1 MRGSRIIIPS
11 PLRPNILEKIHT
23 GHQGISKCRE
33 KARCS
38 VWWPGLSKQ
47 LETLINNCTIC
58 NKFQNQA
65 VEPLIPSALPS
76 LPWQKV
82 ATDLFKWKGL
92 TYLLVVDYFSK
103 YIEISKLEGE
113 SSQEVIQRLKSIFA
127 RHGIPQQVMSDN
139 GPQYSSIEFSKF
151 AKAYQFVHSTSSP
164 KFPQSNGEA
173 ERAVRTIK
181 GLLKKAEDPYAA
193 LLEYRSTPV
202 TCGYSPA
209 ELLMNRKL
217 RSSVPISPVQL
228 QPSVPD
234 YSRLRENVERK
245 ES

>member
-1 MRGSRIIIPS
+1 M
-11 PLRPNILEKIHT
+11 
-23 GHQGISKCRE
+23 
-33 KARCS
+33 A
-38 VWWPGLSKQ
+38 
-47 LETLINNCTIC
+47 
-58 NKFQNQA
+58 
-65 VEPLIPSALPS
+65 
-76 LPWQKV
+76 
-82 ATDLFKWKGL
+82 
-92 TYLLVVDYFSK
+92 
-103 YIEISKLEGE
+103 
-113 SSQEVIQRLKSIFA
+113 
-127 RHGIPQQVMSDN
+127 VMSDN

-181 GLLKKAEDPYAA
+181 RLLKKADDPYVA
-193 LLEYRSTPV
+193 LLEYRTTPV

-234 YSRLRENVERK
+234 YSQLRENDEKKMKQQKIKFDVRHRTK
-245 ES
+245 ELTPLCTGDTVWITDQQTEGTVVQLPGGNTIRNYSQKS

>member
-1 MRGSRIIIPS
+1 M
-11 PLRPNILEKIHT
+11 
-23 GHQGISKCRE
+23 
-33 KARCS
+33 
-38 VWWPGLSKQ
+38 
-47 LETLINNCTIC
+47 
-58 NKFQNQA
+58 
-65 VEPLIPSALPS
+65 
-76 LPWQKV
+76 

-127 RHGIPQQVMSDN
+127 RHGILQQVMSDN
-139 GPQYSSIEFSKF
+139 GPQFSSIEFSKF

-217 RSSVPISPVQL
+217 RSSVPTSPVQL

-245 ES
+245 MKQQKAKFDVRHRTKELTPLCTGDTVWITDQQTEGTVVQSSGPRSYQVEKS